1 MRILDRYTTREF
13 LSGYV
18 FCLLAFISFYTV
30 VDLFGHLN
38 RYMSAKVPLSTIA
51 EYYLA
56 SLPSVAVQ
64 MSPLAVTLALLYQM
78 GHLSRTN
85 EITAMRSNGVS
96 PRRISVPLL
105 GMTVLISALVLVA
118 NEWSVPRTARKAHEL
133 KQREVN
139 RVIEPDIEREVRF
152 YAPRSRLMFNIA
164 EANKQTGEMKGIEI
178 VENSSPGTPSW
189 RLYAKK
195 GQWDRERKVFEH
207 VTFMKGTERSSWD
220 PLISAN
226 RLVIDSNGWEFF
238 RAHESR
244 ILSGERR
251 EPVPH
256 VRFKLDQPPIQE
268 TLDELLQ
275 RRALSARHRSAYQ
288 LWQDIKDLRSTG
300 YNPKPEIAEFHSK
313 ISFPLSNLVL
323 ALLSLP
329 LALRWRRS
337 GLLMSF
343 AVAVTLGLSYHLVV
357 TAGTVLGQHGVLPPQ
372 LGPWLGH
379 ALYGCTGVIV
389 AGRFLK

>member
-13 LSGYV
+13 VSGYV

-38 RYMSAKVPLSTIA
+38 RYISAKVPLSTIA
-51 EYYLA
+51 EYYLV
-56 SLPSVAVQ
+56 SIPSVAVQ
-64 MSPLAVTLALLYQM
+64 MSPLAVALALLYRM

-85 EITAMRSNGVS
+85 EITAIRSNGVS
-96 PRRISVPLL
+96 PRRISIPLL
-105 GMTVLISALVLVA
+105 GVTVLISALVLVA

-152 YAPRSRLMFNIA
+152 YAPRSRLMFDIA
-164 EANKQTGEMKGIEI
+164 EANKRTGELQNIEI

-195 GQWDRERKVFEH
+195 GQWDRGKKVFEH
-207 VTFMKGTERSSWD
+207 VTFIKGTERSSWD

-238 RAHESR
+238 RANESR
-244 ILSGERR
+244 ILPGEQRP
-251 EPVPH
+251 PVPH
-256 VRFKLDQPPIQE
+256 VRLKLDQPPIRE

-275 RRALSARHRSAYQ
+275 RRTLSRHRSAYQ

-300 YNPKPEIAEFHSK
+300 YNPMREIAEFHSK
-313 ISFPLSNLVL
+313 ISFPLTNFVL
-323 ALLSLP
+323 ALLALP

-343 AVAVTLGLSYHLVV
+343 AIAVALGLSYHLVI
-357 TAGTVLGQHGVLPPQ
+357 TAGTVMGEHGIVPPQ

-379 ALYGCTGVIV
+379 ALYACAAVIV
-389 AGRFLK
+389 SGRFLK